1 MKIRL
6 ILSLLIAAVV
16 FVINGCGT
24 DTVVGPNTTNPSP
37 KASTMDAKYAAD
49 WSFVLY
55 NAVANQDINP
65 PKASRIY
72 AYSFVTMYES
82 VVNGMPN
89 YRSLSGQLNEMP
101 TMPSAGMTVYDWPSV
116 IAGSMPVVIKAV
128 MDTVFPIT
136 STAITNLTNSQ
147 IAERRTLVDSAI
159 VNRSIAYGD
168 SIAAAIIAWKNND
181 QYIQTRTMVYTIP
194 PRTGHPSNWAPTDPG
209 HLIPL
214 EPFWGLLRPFAMA
227 TGSSC
232 EVAENVPFDTLP
244 GSAFYNMAM
253 EVKTTKENLTLEQQ
267 DIALYWQDKLRT
279 GTPAGHWV
287 SIMTQMV
294 GKFNM
299 KLDKAV
305 EMYALGTISM
315 ADAFISCWCS
325 KFKPYFNLLRPLT
338 YIKDY
343 IHDPNWSPFLVTP
356 PFPEFTSGHSTQ
368 SSSVAYVLTTL
379 LGDNVAFT
387 DTTVNSNGFNPRSFS
402 SFNAARDEAVIS
414 RLYGGIHFRQGN
426 ERGRDQGILVGQA
439 TMNKVK
445 TRIY

>member
-1 MKIRL
+1 MNIRS
-6 ILSLLIAAVV
+6 IIILIAAA
-16 FVINGCGT
+16 FLLASCSN

-37 KASTMDAKYAAD
+37 QASTMDAKYAAD

-55 NAVANQDINP
+55 NAVADQDINP

-82 VVNGMPN
+82 VVNGMPS
-89 YRSLSGQLNEMP
+89 YRSISGQVNEMP
-101 TMPSAGMTVYDWPSV
+101 AMPSAGQTIYDWPSV
-116 IAGSMPVVIKAV
+116 IAGSMPVVIRAV

-136 STAITNLTNSQ
+136 STAITNLANSQ
-147 IAERRTLVDSAI
+147 IAERRTLVDTAVVS
-159 VNRSIAYGD
+159 RSITYGQ

-181 QYIQTRTMVYTIP
+181 QYIQTRTMVYTVP
-194 PRTGHPSNWAPTDPG
+194 SRNGHRFYWEPTDPA
-209 HLIPL
+209 HLNPL

-232 EVAENVPFDTLP
+232 EIQQNIAQDSTA
-244 GSAFYNMAM
+244 GSDFYNMAM
-253 EVKTTKENLTLEQQ
+253 EVKTTVENLTLEQQ
-267 DIALYWQDKLRT
+267 DITLYWQDKLRT
-279 GTPAGHWV
+279 GTPAGHWL

-305 EMYALGTISM
+305 EMYALGTIAM
-315 ADAFISCWCS
+315 ADAFISCWAS
-325 KFKPYFNLLRPLT
+325 KYKFNLLRPLT

-343 IHDPNWSPFLVTP
+343 IHDPNWEPFLVTP

-387 DTTVNSNGFNPRSFS
+387 DTTVRSVGLNPRSFT

-414 RLYGGIHFRQGN
+414 RLYGGIHYREGN
-426 ERGRDQGILVGQA
+426 ERGRDQGTLVGQT

-445 TRIY
+445 LKIY